1 MSNRSDWPAGYF
13 IGERGA
19 KIDTAIIE
27 AFRKLPAANIGDCM
41 GRSNAA
47 LGLKAYHNDPE
58 LVLCGPAL
66 TVKVRPGDNLMIH
79 KAIELAQPGDVIVID
94 GSGDLTQA
102 LIGGLM
108 RTSAQTKKIAGFV
121 VNGAVRDLNEWAEG
135 GISCWAV
142 GNTLRGPSKDG
153 PGEVNTTISCAG
165 MIVAPGDLIVADA
178 DGVIVIPQDQLDTV
192 LPRVQ
197 QHAQREE
204 KIRASNQSGTADPE
218 RFNSILRAKGCPL

>member
-47 LGLKAYHNDPE
+47 LGLKPYHNDPE